1 MSAIWGIV
9 PVSSTEKTEEAL
21 HTMRTSYA
29 PFAIDRYSSLS
40 LDTGVSFHCGL
51 QFFTEESF
59 QEVLPFYDNTKGFL
73 FTADVVLDNREELLS
88 QFPLL
93 SGDTTDSGLLLAALE
108 KWGTSVCDHL
118 LGAFAFAIY
127 HTSTHT
133 LHLYTDH
140 MGNRSLFYAILP
152 DRILFSTAL
161 VPLAHTLSAAVSEKW
176 LAACLATTSADMILY
191 EALTPYEGILQM
203 PAAGHLTWTPEFSSL
218 DIYWD
223 RTSLPKPLPHKDP
236 MHYQTLF
243 RDTLSACVSSMLR
256 SAEHTGCT
264 LSSGLDSSAIA
275 ALAAPRLAEMGEQL
289 YSYTSVPL
297 RDFVPEGSRR
307 MNLREYWLP
316 ADNIRISHLPSSPV
330 QDRMPS
336 PSFPGW
342 CRFWAIL

>member
-108 KWGTSVCDHL
+108 KWGSSVCDHL

-176 LAACLATTSADMILY
+176 LAACLATTSADMMLY

-223 RTSLPKPLPHKDP
+223 RTSLPKPLPRP
-236 MHYQTLF
+236 
-243 RDTLSACVSSMLR
+243 
-256 SAEHTGCT
+256 
-264 LSSGLDSSAIA
+264 
-275 ALAAPRLAEMGEQL
+275 
-289 YSYTSVPL
+289 
-297 RDFVPEGSRR
+297 
-307 MNLREYWLP
+307 
-316 ADNIRISHLPSSPV
+316 
-330 QDRMPS
+330 
-336 PSFPGW
+336 
-342 CRFWAIL
+342 